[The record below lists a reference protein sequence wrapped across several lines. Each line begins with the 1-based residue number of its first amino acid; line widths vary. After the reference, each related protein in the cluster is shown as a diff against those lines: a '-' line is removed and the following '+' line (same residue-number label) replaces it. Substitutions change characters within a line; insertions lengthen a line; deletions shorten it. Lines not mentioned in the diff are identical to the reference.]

1 MESLRRQKEAMR
13 ARMRDIRDSLSPADR
28 LRLAGEI
35 QANLF
40 RLPQVGEAGTILLFY
55 SFGSEVPTTGTIQRL
70 LDSGVRVLMPFLQG
84 SDIDAAELRPGD
96 SLAAST
102 YGPKEPSNRVA
113 VDPNEVD
120 AVITPGLAFDSH
132 GYRLGYG
139 GGHYDRYLAR
149 LRPDSSRVGIAFHVQ
164 LVPAVPHGREDQQ
177 LDIVVTE
184 VETIDCNRHL
194 DRP

>member
-164 LVPAVPHGREDQQ
+164 LVPSVPHGREDQQ